1 MGYSRTMFTRRK
13 KPSLLRRRALLLL
26 ALIFCLWLMGFLRM
40 ILVPNYN
47 IFLSSWWMWT
57 LTSWKQGSCTPIRR
71 FRYEPSVSK
80 YDPFIAVS
88 VISGTETRHRQGYRL
103 GLIQREV
110 SFHSITFRSL
120 TKTMWSKCQWVCHVK
135 RLH

>member
-13 KPSLLRRRALLLL
+13 KPFLLRRRALLL

-88 VISGTETRHRQGYRL
+88 VISGTQQQQILFNNECMCCMTLVTDINHN
-103 GLIQREV
+103 I
-110 SFHSITFRSL
+110 I
-120 TKTMWSKCQWVCHVK
+120 SKY
-135 RLH
+135 